1 MYDSEPMKPSNTGRL
16 IADVLPDTT
25 WAFLWSRTQPHP
37 ELLALL
43 ADPVWQ
49 PYVVFPACEKEPA
62 RLTGEVTLAPGKK
75 PLFILLDGTWPEAR
89 KMFNKSPYLDGF
101 PVLAIKPDT
110 LSTYGMRVANSEE
123 HLCTAEV
130 AACVLE
136 VAGSSRP
143 DKRCSTGSTC
153 SAAATWPVGSAV
165 SPVPMRIISVRRWR
179 PSRKRTSLQRLAN
192 WPSEGAGAWPLK
204 LMKIRN
210 QLAATVSLDSW
221 SVAR

>member
-25 WAFLWSRTQPHP
+25 WAFLWSRTKPHP

-62 RLTGEVTLAPGKK
+62 RLTSVVTPLPGKK

-89 KMFNKSPYLDGF
+89 KMFNKSPYLDGL
-101 PVLAIKPDT
+101 PVLSIKPDA
-110 LSTYGMRVANSEE
+110 LSTYGMRVAHCDE

-136 VAGSSRP
+136 VAGELAAGQALQLWFNLFSSRYMAGRVSRAPGEDEVHLQQALADIKCNEATCAP
-143 DKRCSTGSTC
+143 D
-153 SAAATWPVGSAV
+153 AA
-165 SPVPMRIISVRRWR
+165 
-179 PSRKRTSLQRLAN
+179 
-192 WPSEGAGAWPLK
+192 
-204 LMKIRN
+204 
-210 QLAATVSLDSW
+210 
-221 SVAR
+221 